1 MRVVDIKKKEKR
13 ESILKSAYELF
24 IERGINS
31 TSISDIT
38 RRAKVAKGTFYL
50 YFKNK
55 YELKDMI
62 VINKAHEIF
71 LDAIND
77 LEKKEIKEFHEKII
91 FITDK
96 IIDYFVKHPENLI
109 FIEKNL
115 SWSFLREVIEE
126 GREDYLI
133 KQCIEEM
140 IEESGYI
147 FEDEE
152 LMMYTILELVNST
165 CHNVIIYNQPV
176 NIGVLKK
183 YLYRDINSIIDNHI
197 TGRREDM

>member
-38 RRAKVAKGTFYL
+38 RKAKVAKGTFYL

-77 LEKKEIKEFHEKII
+77 LEKMEIKEFHEKII

-96 IIDYFVKHPENLI
+96 IIDYFVKNPENLI

-176 NIGVLKK
+176 NIEVLKK